1 MSKIVLHLRNQNI
14 EKVLSMKIKITV
26 VGLAVALLFGCAKK
40 NEFKEPPPPEVTV
53 QHPLQKDVVVFQGFP
68 GRLVASESVD
78 IRARVK
84 GFLKSIDFVDGQRV
98 KKGALLFTI
107 EPEEYEAAVQ
117 SAEAKLAQAKASL
130 KLADATLKRTKKAY
144 ETKAVSELDV
154 LSAEAKKQGADA
166 TVKEEKAA
174 LKNAKLDLSYTKIRA
189 PMSGR
194 VARRSMSVG
203 NLVGDG
209 SSTLLTTLVVEA
221 PLDVFFNVD
230 ERSMIPFL
238 QKGVRKV
245 ETEKVIP
252 PLKLEL
258 ADKTMHDEDGILNYV
273 DPEIDPDTGTLRAR
287 AVFKNKELKLMP
299 GMYGKIL
306 VPRKVSNAVL
316 IPEIS
321 IQRDMAGFYVLVVNK
336 DGKVER
342 REVVRG
348 DQLKTQRIIKKGLS
362 PKDNIIVE
370 GIQRARPGI
379 SVKATE
385 SKPKSSK

>member
-1 MSKIVLHLRNQNI
+1 
-14 EKVLSMKIKITV
+14 
-26 VGLAVALLFGCAKK
+26 
-40 NEFKEPPPPEVTV
+40 
-53 QHPLQKDVVVFQGFP
+53 
-68 GRLVASESVD
+68 
-78 IRARVK
+78 
-84 GFLKSIDFVDGQRV
+84 
-98 KKGALLFTI
+98 
-107 EPEEYEAAVQ
+107 
-117 SAEAKLAQAKASL
+117 
-130 KLADATLKRTKKAY
+130 
-144 ETKAVSELDV
+144 
-154 LSAEAKKQGADA
+154 
-166 TVKEEKAA
+166 
-174 LKNAKLDLSYTKIRA
+174 
-189 PMSGR
+189 MSGR

-306 VPRKVSNAVL
+306 VPRKVPKAIL

-336 DGKVER
+336 EGKVER

-362 PKDNIIVE
+362 PKDKIIVE

-385 SKPKSSK
+385 PKTKPSK